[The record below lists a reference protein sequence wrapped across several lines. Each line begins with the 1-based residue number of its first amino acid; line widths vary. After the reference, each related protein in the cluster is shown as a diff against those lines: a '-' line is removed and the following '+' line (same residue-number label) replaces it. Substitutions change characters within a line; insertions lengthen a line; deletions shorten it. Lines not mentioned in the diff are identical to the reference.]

1 MSISTERAQQ
11 LLQLFEQ
18 LKQTIL
24 DIDKKYSLNYQ
35 EPQLDLPPSLDLQPL
50 EYVPKTQEQ
59 LVALARADVSPNHTN
74 KVRNLEQ
81 SYLRQKQSLEGKK
94 LRLAESSRKKLEDLL
109 KKYNEDIK
117 KLRRRLVNNGLIYSS
132 VVTKYN
138 DDALQGYN
146 EQVSQSITHFDNL
159 LDEVDVQLEQLQSR
173 YNQGLNSLDDELGLR
188 IHQRLQELLL
198 AEQKEQE
205 RIAKY
210 NTTLSEKETKYQAS
224 CQKALEYARQS
235 EYDRALKA
243 AQLYAQLGESG
254 VEAQKISE
262 KYNYCKQYFRTWL
275 KEEALFVIQSD
286 SFLSGHLGNYY
297 VSLVDWVN
305 ANLP

>member
-210 NTTLSEKETKYQAS
+210 NTTLSEKETKDQAS

>member
-24 DIDKKYSLNYQ
+24 DIDKKYALNYQ

-188 IHQRLQELLL
+188 IHKRLQELLL

-254 VEAQKISE
+254 VEAQKNSE

-305 ANLP
+305 VNLP